1 MKISF
6 LSRLPQYTVVMLIS
20 VGLLAYRIT
29 LFPVAHA
36 KPLSQHNDGSV
47 IVYISAD
54 ARSLRLIQ
62 PDGSN
67 DRLLW
72 QVPDTIPGSPLEF
85 VMWRPDAQQ
94 IAFTSTHE
102 ATCSEYGSDIFLIN
116 PDGSN
121 LKRLT
126 NGPACDQ
133 LAAYAQGSATVQISN
148 QNANFSEYLVYI
160 EGAPTAKVVTVAPGG
175 TALVAFPQVADLGE
189 GVRQL
194 AVAVNGAT
202 RWFDASVTVD
212 VTPGENAHAG
222 TLTIAGGG
230 FAAYGATNVTWSAD
244 GSRLAYQLGQ
254 GKLWQVGLDVALL
267 GEGGPLLAPATNSQV
282 LGARPVWSPVD
293 NQVLYQRFGVSPQT
307 ITLAEADADN
317 PGRALLDVKDT
328 QGIGWLKDGSGL
340 GVAAIDAL
348 LSHLDLYVYRFADN
362 SIIQLTQTA
371 PGQAALYPNFAP
383 DNSRLVYTYVS
394 DIQALPAVP
403 VLRIMNSDGSDDH
416 LLVEGGSRADWS
428 RVQPQNPPATPE
440 PTAQPT
446 SQPTVQP
453 TSEPT
458 PGATPA
464 PGGALSYRNYL
475 PAVSR

>member
-1 MKISF
+1 MQTTI
-6 LSRLPQYTVVMLIS
+6 LSKSIHSLPFRLALIITIFA
-20 VGLLAYRIT
+20 LLGQPAT
-29 LFPVAHA
+29 WLPAAHA
-36 KPLSQHNDGSV
+36 KPAAQAAADTT
-47 IVYISAD
+47 IVYISED
-54 ARSLRLIQ
+54 ARSLRFIQ

-72 QVPDTIPGSPLEF
+72 AIPDGVSGEIES
-85 VMWRPDAQQ
+85 VAWRPDAQQ
-94 IAFTSTHE
+94 IAFAGTHE
-102 ATCSEYGSDIFLIN
+102 SICSEYAADIFLIN

-121 LKRLT
+121 LQRLT

-133 LAAYAQGSATVQISN
+133 LAAYAQGSATVQLSN

-160 EGAPTAKVVTVAPGG
+160 EGAPTAKVVTVAPGE
-175 TALVAFPQVADLGE
+175 TVLVAFPQVADLGE
-189 GVRQL
+189 GVLQL
-194 AVAVNGAT
+194 AVATNGST
-202 RWFDASVTVD
+202 RWFDAGVTVD
-212 VTPGENAHAG
+212 VTPDTNVHAG
-222 TLTIAGGG
+222 LLTVTGGG
-230 FAAYGATNVTWSAD
+230 FAAYGATHVSWSAD

-267 GEGGPLLAPATNSQV
+267 GEGGALLAPAINSQV

-307 ITLAEADADN
+307 VTLAEADADN

-348 LSHLDLYVYRFADN
+348 LSHLDLYLYRFADN
-362 SIIQLTQTA
+362 SITQLTQTEA
-371 PGQAALYPNFAP
+371 GQAALYPNFAP
-383 DNSRLVYTYVS
+383 DHSRLVYTYVP
-394 DIQALPAVP
+394 DIQAQPAAP
-403 VLRIMNSDGSDDH
+403 VLRIMNIDGSDDH

-428 RVQPQNPPATPE
+428 RVQPQNPPATPM

-446 SQPTVQP
+446 SQPTPQP
-453 TSEPT
+453 
-458 PGATPA
+458 TPA

>member
-1 MKISF
+1 MQTTI
-6 LSRLPQYTVVMLIS
+6 LSKSSHPLSLRLALIITIFA
-20 VGLLAYRIT
+20 LLGHPRSWLPT
-29 LFPVAHA
+29 AHA
-36 KPLSQHNDGSV
+36 KPPAQATDDTT
-47 IVYISAD
+47 IVYISED

-72 QVPDTIPGSPLEF
+72 QVPDQIPGSPLEF

-121 LKRLT
+121 LQRLT

-133 LAAYAQGSATVQISN
+133 LAGYPQGSATVQLSN

-160 EGAPTAKVVTVAPGG
+160 EGAPTAKVVTVAPGE
-175 TALVAFPQVADLGE
+175 TVLVAFPQVADLGE
-189 GVRQL
+189 GVLQL
-194 AVAVNGAT
+194 AVAANGTT
-202 RWFDASVTVD
+202 RWVDAGVAVD
-212 VTPGENAHAG
+212 VTPDTNVHAG
-222 TLTIAGGG
+222 LLTVTGGG
-230 FAAYGATNVTWSAD
+230 FAAYGATHVSWSAD

-267 GEGGPLLAPATNSQV
+267 GEGGPLLAPAINSQV

-293 NQVLYQRFGVSPQT
+293 NQVVYQRFGVSPQT
-307 ITLAEADADN
+307 VTLAEADTDN

-348 LSHLDLYVYRFADN
+348 LSHLDLYLYRFADN
-362 SIIQLTQTA
+362 SITQLTQTEA
-371 PGQAALYPNFAP
+371 GQAALYPNFAP
-383 DNSRLVYTYVS
+383 DNSQLVYTYVP
-394 DIQALPAVP
+394 DIQAQPAAP
-403 VLRIMNSDGSDDH
+403 VLRIMNIDSSDDH

-428 RVQPQNPPATPE
+428 RVQPQNPPPTPE

-446 SQPTVQP
+446 SQPTPQ
-453 TSEPT
+453 PT